1 VATIINGSFEWDGT
15 KAESNLAKHGVSFEE
30 AATVFE
36 DASHALVDDG
46 GTGYLLIG
54 FSIRGRLLTVVHIE
68 RGERE
73 RIISAWRA
81 TDAETRLYKE
91 G

>member
-1 VATIINGSFEWDGT
+1 VPTVTAGSFEWDSA
-15 KAESNLAKHGVSFEE
+15 KAQSNEAKHGVTFEE
-30 AATVFE
+30 AATAFE
-36 DASHALVDDG
+36 DPNHAILDDG
-46 GTGYLLIG
+46 GDSYVLIG
-54 FSIRGRLLTVVHIE
+54 FSLRGRLLTVVHVE

-81 TDAETRLYKE
+81 TETERRVYEE